1 MGHFL
6 LILVVLFIRCKI
18 CDCKR
23 SYGLLVSSQ
32 NWEYI
37 DRFCFV
43 SEIGNL
49 HFIFMYPVD
58 YQVESLY
65 LYYDTASQWN
75 AVYGKNLTCHEKEDI
90 LDPSNN
96 QQIRLSSYEPV
107 TDHLTLCRIFQ
118 RDNENWYRCEGNR
131 RFISQRSRWWFL
143 ALGNCNSTKGLY
155 LEYDITMTNG
165 DPSEIW
171 FYQLSADE
179 FYILPVNI
187 TFLLF
192 STLILLTAITV
203 ACVLRSRHLF
213 HQTFKLYL
221 QSIICECFSLFLLCA
236 AYGRYAQDGIGIPFV
251 KLLGQIFRAAST
263 ISFLFLLLLLAKGYT
278 ITRGRLSNV
287 GAWKMAILISLF
299 IITYLAMFIWQIRV
313 FDPARI
319 TYISESLPGYV
330 IVGLRVLAWIWYC
343 TSAYL
348 TVIKY
353 PLKRN
358 FYFVLSVLMT
368 LWFWM
373 GPISV
378 IIANFLLDNWVREE
392 VVNLVDCSVV
402 AYGYLVFMV
411 LTWPSSAN
419 ANFPYHVRTAQI
431 GDSSSPANDANYPQN
446 AYEVIR

>member
-1 MGHFL
+1 M
-6 LILVVLFIRCKI
+6 
-18 CDCKR
+18 
-23 SYGLLVSSQ
+23 
-32 NWEYI
+32 
-37 DRFCFV
+37 
-43 SEIGNL
+43 
-49 HFIFMYPVD
+49 
-58 YQVESLY
+58 
-65 LYYDTASQWN
+65 
-75 AVYGKNLTCHEKEDI
+75 
-90 LDPSNN
+90 
-96 QQIRLSSYEPV
+96 
-107 TDHLTLCRIFQ
+107 
-118 RDNENWYRCEGNR
+118 
-131 RFISQRSRWWFL
+131 
-143 ALGNCNSTKGLY
+143 
-155 LEYDITMTNG
+155 
-165 DPSEIW
+165 
-171 FYQLSADE
+171 
-179 FYILPVNI
+179 
-187 TFLLF
+187 
-192 STLILLTAITV
+192 
-203 ACVLRSRHLF
+203 
-213 HQTFKLYL
+213 
-221 QSIICECFSLFLLCA
+221 
-236 AYGRYAQDGIGIPFV
+236 PFV

-287 GAWKMAILISLF
+287 GAWKMAVLISLF

-319 TYISESLPGYV
+319 TYMFESLPGYI

-431 GDSSSPANDANYPQN
+431 GDAIMELGKAGMFSTHHLKNYSGL
-446 AYEVIR
+446 